1 MAAQVRAALRV
12 RVAAL
17 TAAGVV
23 PTLAVVLV
31 GTNPASITYVNA
43 KERDC
48 EAVGIRGLDH
58 RLPARTSHEEVLDL
72 VRTLNRDRSVHGI
85 LVQFPLPDHID
96 RNAVVAAI
104 DPNKDV
110 DGFHPVSMG
119 RLLLGLPG
127 FVPCTPRAVMS
138 MLERSAVP
146 LAGARV
152 VVVGRSMIV
161 GRPLAVLLS
170 QKHES
175 ANATVTLCHSATT
188 DVADHTACADVVIA
202 AIGCPRFVTKAM
214 VKPGAVV
221 IDVGISRVADRS
233 HPRGYRLVGDVDTD
247 AVADVAARITP
258 VPGGVGPMTRAM
270 LLENTLQGAEGSA
283 HA

>member
-1 MAAQVRAALRV
+1 MAAQVRTDLRR

-17 TAAGVV
+17 TAAGLP

-31 GTNPASITYVNA
+31 GDNPASISYVTA

-48 EAVGIRGLDH
+48 EEVGIRSLDH
-58 RLPARTSHEEVLDL
+58 RLPAATSQQQLLDL
-72 VRTLNRDRSVHGI
+72 VQTLNRDRSVHGI
-85 LVQFPLPDHID
+85 LVQLPLPEHID
-96 RNAVVAAI
+96 PDAVVAAI
-104 DPNKDV
+104 DPDKDV

-127 FVPCTPRAVMS
+127 FVPCTPRAVLR
-138 MLERSAVP
+138 MLELSKVP
-146 LAGARV
+146 LVGAQV
-152 VVVGRSMIV
+152 AVVGRGMIV

-170 QKHES
+170 QKR
-175 ANATVTLCHSATT
+175 ATAYATVTLCHSATV
-188 DVADHTACADVVIA
+188 DIAAHTARADVIVA
-202 AIGCPRFVTKAM
+202 AIGRPAFITADM

-221 IDVGISRVADRS
+221 IDVGINRVEDSSR
-233 HPRGYRLVGDVDTD
+233 PRGYRLVGDVDTD
-247 AVADVAARITP
+247 AVAAVAAQITP

-270 LLENTLQGAEGSA
+270 LLENTVQGAEGAA

>member
-1 MAAQVRAALRV
+1 MAAQVRADLRR

-17 TAAGVV
+17 TAAGAP

-31 GTNPASITYVNA
+31 GDNPASISYVTA

-48 EAVGIRGLDH
+48 EEVGIRSLDH
-58 RLPARTSHEEVLDL
+58 RLPAQTSQQQLLDL
-72 VRTLNRDRSVHGI
+72 VQTLNSDRSVHGI
-85 LVQFPLPDHID
+85 LVQLPLPEHID
-96 RNAVVAAI
+96 PDAVVAAI
-104 DPNKDV
+104 DPDKDV

-127 FVPCTPRAVMS
+127 FVPCTPRAVLR
-138 MLERSAVP
+138 MLEISKVP
-146 LAGARV
+146 LVGAQV
-152 VVVGRSMIV
+152 VVVGRGMIV

-170 QKHES
+170 QKRAT
-175 ANATVTLCHSATT
+175 ANATVTLCHSATV
-188 DVADHTACADVVIA
+188 DIAAHTARADVVVA
-202 AIGCPRFVTKAM
+202 AIGRPGFITAEM

-221 IDVGISRVADRS
+221 IDVGINRVEDSSR
-233 HPRGYRLVGDVDTD
+233 PRGYRLVGDVDTD
-247 AVADVAARITP
+247 AVAAVAAQITP

-270 LLENTLQGAEGSA
+270 LLENTVQGAEGAA

>member
-1 MAAQVRAALRV
+1 MAAQVRTDLRR

-17 TAAGVV
+17 TAAGLP

-31 GTNPASITYVNA
+31 GDNPASISYVTA

-48 EAVGIRGLDH
+48 EEVGIRSLDH
-58 RLPARTSHEEVLDL
+58 RLPAATSQQQLLDL
-72 VRTLNRDRSVHGI
+72 VQTLNRDRSVHGI
-85 LVQFPLPDHID
+85 LVQLPLPEHID
-96 RNAVVAAI
+96 PDAVVAAI
-104 DPNKDV
+104 DPDKDV

-127 FVPCTPRAVMS
+127 FVPCTPRAVLR
-138 MLERSAVP
+138 MLELSKVP
-146 LAGARV
+146 LVGAQV
-152 VVVGRSMIV
+152 AVVGRGMIV

-170 QKHES
+170 QKRAT
-175 ANATVTLCHSATT
+175 ANATVTLCHSATV
-188 DVADHTACADVVIA
+188 DIAAHTARADVIVA
-202 AIGCPRFVTKAM
+202 AIGRPAFITADM

-221 IDVGISRVADRS
+221 IDVGINRVEDSSR
-233 HPRGYRLVGDVDTD
+233 PRGYRLVGDVDTD
-247 AVADVAARITP
+247 AVAAVAAQITP

-270 LLENTLQGAEGSA
+270 LLENTVQGAEGAA